1 MSLSVAKANLVDALK
16 QFRIRWDKVK
26 DTWDDEARRTFE
38 KDFLETLEPKVVA
51 AAKGLDHV
59 TELLAQMR
67 RECGDDGPG
76 MIG

>member
-16 QFRIRWDKVK
+16 QFRARWDRVK
-26 DTWDDEARRTFE
+26 DVWDDDARRQFE
-38 KDFLETLEPKVVA
+38 KDFIEGLEPRVVA

-59 TELLAQMR
+59 AELLAQVK

-76 MIG
+76 RID